1 MRVLKIVIGIA
12 ALCCVGCASNVV
24 KHWGEAYEANTTAMI
39 ANPDAGQEPDDGV
52 MDLEGTT
59 VETVMEQYRKEQT
72 QTRSKKNFPTSVLI
86 QGMAGS
92 GGN

>member
-1 MRVLKIVIGIA
+1 MRVLKIAICIA
-12 ALCCVGCASNVV
+12 ALCGVGCASNVK

-52 MDLEGTT
+52 SDLEGTT

-72 QTRSKKNFPTSVLI
+72 QSRAKKNFPTSILI